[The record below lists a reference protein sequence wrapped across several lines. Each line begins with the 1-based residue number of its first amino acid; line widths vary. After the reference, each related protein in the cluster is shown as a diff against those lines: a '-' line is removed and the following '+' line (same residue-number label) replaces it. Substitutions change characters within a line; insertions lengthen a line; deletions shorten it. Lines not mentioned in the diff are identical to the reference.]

1 MNSSLRRSPSNA
13 VVTDQPKVSKEQ
25 SGTSSFK
32 AGPEHPARL
41 SPAGDCATRALQRT
55 FSALVKWLSLSAVTG
70 LSHSGAGGTLS
81 RVAVHASVLAL
92 TVTVLSLSATPPF
105 ELDAAGPLSVTIGEP
120 ALPQQFDLFATRG
133 FFTNNGNTV
142 SRLADSHTSIP
153 FRTRRD
159 VIVYVVQAGDTVQG
173 IAAAFGLNPET
184 IMWSNPAIEDLPD
197 LLRIG
202 QEVVILPIDGV
213 YHEVKEGDSL
223 GSIAAKYK
231 VEVDAITGAANE
243 WNQLLPPDFPIQP
256 GMKLIVAGGTK
267 PYVPKLVTAY
277 DGPIPSG
284 ARGTGRFQW
293 PVIGRITQDYWF
305 GHRALDIATS
315 TGTSVYAA
323 DGGFVSFVGSTDV
336 GYGYLIRIDHANGF
350 ATWYAHL
357 SGFNVVLGQAVERGQ
372 LIGFVGSTGNSSG
385 PHLHFEIRTGDGL
398 LNPRLY
404 LP

>member
-1 MNSSLRRSPSNA
+1 
-13 VVTDQPKVSKEQ
+13 
-25 SGTSSFK
+25 
-32 AGPEHPARL
+32 
-41 SPAGDCATRALQRT
+41 
-55 FSALVKWLSLSAVTG
+55 VTG
-70 LSHSGAGGTLS
+70 LSHGGVEGTLS
-81 RVAVHASVLAL
+81 RVAVHASMLAL
-92 TVTVLSLSATPPF
+92 TVTVLSLRGAPPI
-105 ELDAAGPLSVTIGEP
+105 ELGVPLSITIDEP
-120 ALPQQFDLFATRG
+120 ALPQKFDLFSTRG
-133 FFTNNGNTV
+133 FFANNGNTV

-159 VIVYVVQAGDTVQG
+159 IIVYIVQPGDTVQG
-173 IAAAFGLNPET
+173 IAATFGLNPET
-184 IMWSNPAIEDLPD
+184 IMWSNSAIEDLPD

-223 GSIAAKYK
+223 ASIAAKYK
-231 VEVDAITGAANE
+231 VEVDAIIGAANE
-243 WNQLLPPDFPIQP
+243 WNRLQPSDFAITP
-256 GMKLIVAGGTK
+256 GMKLIVAGGSK

-277 DGPIPSG
+277 NGPIPSG

-305 GHRALDIATS
+305 GHRGLDIAAP
-315 TGTSVYAA
+315 TGSGVYAA
-323 DGGFVSFVGSTDV
+323 DGGFVTFAGWTDV
-336 GYGYLIRIDHANGF
+336 GYGYLIRVDHGNGF

-357 SGFNVVLGQAVERGQ
+357 NGFSVVLGQAVERGQ
-372 LIGFVGSTGNSSG
+372 LIGFVGSTGSTGNSSG